1 MNYYILPKNNFKISL
16 FLSVN
21 EKNVTPFISFSLIY
35 HLNDIY
41 TNLLKLEDGI
51 TFGTFFKNIIKD
63 KDVIETVYSETIGG
77 VDIDHII
84 NEWNKPSTYKEHNDI
99 DYLQIIKII
108 DHIVYDTN
116 KNGFVDIRVDF
127 NGVGTKFDVEYNLE
141 FIPLNELKRYPLVL
155 KDNIKIINHVID
167 GKGQEIN
174 LNGQCTI
181 TLFEALS
188 SILYEVMF
196 YSTPEIKENNNETLV
211 DKIKNTNLRDILQK
225 QLEKALLE
233 EDYIE
238 AANIK
243 NILSELIDKK

>member
-1 MNYYILPKNNFKISL
+1 MRTIIFKIDGKIVL
-16 FLSVN
+16 LD
-21 EKNVTPFISFSLIY
+21 PI
-35 HLNDIY
+35 
-41 TNLLKLEDGI
+41 TNQETKIKSIKYYLDCPLKLEDGI

-63 KDVIETVYSETIGG
+63 KDVIETVFSETIRG
-77 VDIDHII
+77 VDIDNII
-84 NEWNKPSTYKEHNDI
+84 KEWNKTTTYKENTDI

-108 DHIVYDTN
+108 DHIIYDNN
-116 KNGFVDIRVDF
+116 KNGFLDIRVDF
-127 NGVGTKFDVEYNLE
+127 NGVGIKYDVEYGLE

-167 GKGQEIN
+167 GTGQEIN

-188 SILYEVMF
+188 SILYEVMY
-196 YSTPEIKENNNETLV
+196 YSTPEMKQNSNEKLV
-211 DKIKNTNLRDILQK
+211 DKIKNNSLREILQK

-243 NILSELIDKK
+243 NILSELTEKK

>member
-1 MNYYILPKNNFKISL
+1 MRTIIFKIDGKIVL
-16 FLSVN
+16 LD
-21 EKNVTPFISFSLIY
+21 PF
-35 HLNDIY
+35 
-41 TNLLKLEDGI
+41 TNQETKINSIRHYLDCPLKLEDGI
-51 TFGTFFKNIIKD
+51 SFGTFFKHIIKD

-77 VDIDHII
+77 VDVDNII
-84 NEWNKPSTYKEHNDI
+84 KEWDKPSTYKGNTDI

-127 NGVGTKFDVEYNLE
+127 NGVGTKYDVEYGLE

-167 GKGQEIN
+167 GTGQEIN

-188 SILYEVMF
+188 SILYEVM
-196 YSTPEIKENNNETLV
+196 YYTTPEMRQTNNETLI
-211 DKIKNTNLRDILQK
+211 DKIKNTSLRDILQK

-243 NILSELIDKK
+243 NMLSELIDKK

>member
-1 MNYYILPKNNFKISL
+1 MRTIIFKIDGKIVL
-16 FLSVN
+16 LD
-21 EKNVTPFISFSLIY
+21 PF
-35 HLNDIY
+35 
-41 TNLLKLEDGI
+41 TNQETKINSIRHYLDCPLKLEDGI
-51 TFGTFFKNIIKD
+51 TFGTFFKHIIKD

-77 VDIDHII
+77 VDVDNII
-84 NEWNKPSTYKEHNDI
+84 KEWDKPSTYKGNTDI

-127 NGVGTKFDVEYNLE
+127 NGVGTKYDVEYGLE
-141 FIPLNELKRYPLVL
+141 FIPLNELKRYPLIL

-167 GKGQEIN
+167 GTGQEIN

-188 SILYEVMF
+188 SILYEVM
-196 YSTPEIKENNNETLV
+196 YYTTPEMRESNNETLI
-211 DKIKNTNLRDILQK
+211 DKIKNTSLREILQK

-243 NILSELIDKK
+243 NMLSELIDKK

>member
-1 MNYYILPKNNFKISL
+1 MRTIIFKIDGKIVL
-16 FLSVN
+16 LD
-21 EKNVTPFISFSLIY
+21 PF
-35 HLNDIY
+35 
-41 TNLLKLEDGI
+41 TNQETKIKSIKYYLDCPLKLEDGI

-77 VDIDHII
+77 VDIDNII
-84 NEWNKPSTYKEHNDI
+84 KEWNKSTTYKENTDI
-99 DYLQIIKII
+99 DYLQIIKVI
-108 DHIVYDTN
+108 DHIIYDNN
-116 KNGFVDIRVDF
+116 KNGFLDIRVDF
-127 NGVGTKFDVEYNLE
+127 NGVGTKYDVEYGLE
-141 FIPLNELKRYPLVL
+141 FIPLNELKRYPLIL

-167 GKGQEIN
+167 GTGQEIN

-188 SILYEVMF
+188 SILYEVMY
-196 YSTPEIKENNNETLV
+196 YSTPEIKQTNNETLI
-211 DKIKNTNLRDILQK
+211 DKIKNTSLKEILQK

-243 NILSELIDKK
+243 NMLSELTDKK